1 MEDDLKLL
9 EQRQTKEYARKQCLK
24 ICHYLQK
31 VRSIEI
37 LKMNVEFHEDDNKNI
52 WFTFASDIQFRDISK
67 KGKLAIGDVDPKT
80 LHKELKASQE
90 A

>member
-9 EQRQTKEYARKQCLK
+9 EFNETKTYVRKQCLK

-37 LKMNVEFHEDDNKNI
+37 LKMNVEFHEDENKNI
-52 WFTFASDIQFRDISK
+52 WFTFASDI
-67 KGKLAIGDVDPKT
+67 
-80 LHKELKASQE
+80 
-90 A
+90 

>member
-1 MEDDLKLL
+1 
-9 EQRQTKEYARKQCLK
+9 
-24 ICHYLQK
+24 
-31 VRSIEI
+31 
-37 LKMNVEFHEDDNKNI
+37 MNVEFHEDDNKNI